1 MKKTANFNGTNTYG
15 TPSLALKLGHS
26 LKKCA
31 NILKSYAI
39 QHTDCILK
47 SSANDF
53 LELYSSD
60 WAQEIS
66 SNALETLHKQKFNA
80 PKRIPLAEDI
90 KTLNT
95 FLKSKTKSAVEDL
108 EKKPSPTTW
117 RNLSE
122 LTLAQVVLF
131 NRRRGGEA
139 QRIEI
144 AGYTQGLAH
153 GKTTQ
158 SEVLESLDK
167 FELTQKIF
175 TCLQDLVKKSQP
187 YAVQ

>member
-1 MKKTANFNGTNTYG
+1 MIFWSYTLGTG
-15 TPSLALKLGHS
+15 LKR
-26 LKKCA
+26 
-31 NILKSYAI
+31 Y
-39 QHTDCILK
+39 
-47 SSANDF
+47 
-53 LELYSSD
+53 
-60 WAQEIS
+60 EIS

-80 PKRIPLAEDI
+80 PKQIPQAEDI

-95 FLKSKTKSAVEDL
+95 FLKSETESAVEDL
-108 EKKPSPTTW
+108 EKYPRPTTW
-117 RNLSE
+117 HNLAE

-167 FELTQKIF
+167 FNSTWPRLLKEKRLGENKNYWPIR
-175 TCLQDLVKKSQP
+175 DVS
-187 YAVQ
+187 